1 MAETLELHIDGR
13 ARRVEVDPETPLLYV
28 LRNDAGCTAPRFGC
42 GLGQCG
48 ACTVQLDGEAIRS
61 CATPVA
67 AAKGARITTLAA
79 PAGKGSVLA
88 VVQQAFIEEQAAQ
101 CGYCLNGWI
110 LTAAS
115 LLEKQPTLSDDEIR
129 RGLSGLKCRCGAHM
143 AILRAVKLAQ
153 RRLAEAR
160 A

>member
-1 MAETLELHIDGR
+1 MAGKLELIVDGR
-13 ARRVEVDPETPLLYV
+13 TVHADVAPETPLLYV
-28 LRNDAGCTAPRFGC
+28 LRNDLQCTAPRFGC

-48 ACTVQLDGEAIRS
+48 ACTVQMDGQAIRS

-79 PAGKGSVLA
+79 PAAKGSVLA
-88 VVQQAFIEEQAAQ
+88 VVQQAFIDEQAAQ

-115 LLEKQPTLSDDEIR
+115 LLETQPTLSDDELR
-129 RGLSGLKCRCGAHM
+129 RGLSGLKCRCGTHM

-153 RRLAEAR
+153 RRLAEAH

>member
-1 MAETLELHIDGR
+1 MAARIEFDVDGR
-13 ARRVEVDPETPLLYV
+13 AASADVAPETPLLYV
-28 LRNDAGCTAPRFGC
+28 IRNDLGCTAPRFGC

-48 ACTVQLDGEAIRS
+48 ACTVQLDGQAIRS

-67 AAKGARITTLAA
+67 AAKGARVTTLAA
-79 PAGKGSVLA
+79 PVREGSTLA
-88 VVQQAFIEEQAAQ
+88 VVQQAFIDEQAAQ

-115 LLEKQPTLSDDEIR
+115 LLEANPKLTEDEMR
-129 RGLSGLKCRCGAHM
+129 RGLAGLKCRCGTHM
-143 AILRAVKLAQ
+143 AILRAVKRAAAK
-153 RRLAEAR
+153 LAEDR